1 MRLARSLLVW
11 FLLALAPS
19 PLSAQSASE
28 VAAARA
34 LFEEGVA
41 AAGEARWSDALA
53 AFERSYEIAPRSST
67 LLNLAG
73 AQVELGRFV
82 AATESYRRLVR
93 DAGRNA
99 RERRLREQAE
109 EALER
114 LTPRLARLTLRI
126 DGLDDDDAIVLD
138 DVEVAHAIVG
148 IATPVDPGAHRI
160 TVRRSGSEIGSANL
174 SLAEGES
181 SELQVILRPVAVMA
195 AAAGEGAPRA
205 ETAVPEGAL
214 AAEAAGHEAGGDDV
228 TVPVVVTVIGV
239 LVVGGV
245 VAAVLATQ
253 LPGSP
258 SYYTGNL
265 GDGQIRF

>member
-1 MRLARSLLVW
+1 MRVACTLLVW
-11 FLLALAPS
+11 ILLALDPAP
-19 PLSAQSASE
+19 LVAQSASE

-41 AAGEARWSDALA
+41 AAGEARWADALA
-53 AFERSYEIAPRSST
+53 AFERSYAIAPRSST

-82 AATESYRRLVR
+82 AASESYQRLIR

-126 DGLDDDDAIVLD
+126 DGLAEGDTVELD
-138 DVEVAHAIVG
+138 GAEVAHELVG
-148 IATPVDPGAHRI
+148 IATPVDPGAHRV
-160 TVRRSGSEIGSANL
+160 TVGRGGAEIGGASL
-174 SLAEGES
+174 SLAEGEA
-181 SELQVILRPVAVMA
+181 SELQVILRRA
-195 AAAGEGAPRA
+195 AALATGASTPSDR
-205 ETAVPEGAL
+205 EVPEGAL
-214 AAEAAGHEAGGDDV
+214 AVGPTSAESGGDDV
-228 TVPVVVTVIGV
+228 TVPVVLTTVGV

>member
-1 MRLARSLLVW
+1 MRLACTLSVW

-19 PLSAQSASE
+19 PLAAQSASE

-41 AAGEARWSDALA
+41 AAGEARWTEALA

-82 AATESYRRLVR
+82 AATESYRRLIR

-126 DGLDDDDAIVLD
+126 DGLGEDDAIVLD
-138 DVEVAHAIVG
+138 EAEVAHAIVG
-148 IATPVDPGAHRI
+148 IATPVDPGAHRVA
-160 TVRRSGSEIGSANL
+160 VRRGGAEIGSASL

-181 SELQVILRPVAVMA
+181 SELQVILRPVGALA
-195 AAAGEGAPRA
+195 AAADEGAARSD
-205 ETAVPEGAL
+205 EEVPEGAL
-214 AAEAAGHEAGGDDV
+214 AADATSREAGGDDV
-228 TVPVVVTVIGV
+228 TLPVVLTTIGV

>member
-1 MRLARSLLVW
+1 MRLACTLLVW
-11 FLLALAPS
+11 FLLGLAPS
-19 PLSAQSASE
+19 PLAAQSASE

-41 AAGEARWSDALA
+41 AAGEARWPDALA
-53 AFERSYEIAPRSST
+53 AFERSYAIAPRSST

-73 AQVELGRFV
+73 VQVELGRFV
-82 AATESYRRLVR
+82 AASESYRRLIR
-93 DAGRNA
+93 DAGRGA
-99 RERRLREQAE
+99 RERQLREQAE

-114 LTPRLARLTLRI
+114 LTPRLARLTLHI
-126 DGLDDDDAIVLD
+126 DGLDEDDAIVLD
-138 DVEVAHAIVG
+138 DAEVAHAIVG
-148 IATPVDPGAHRI
+148 VATPVDPGFHR
-160 TVRRSGSEIGSANL
+160 VVVSRSGGEIGSASL
-174 SLAEGES
+174 SLAEGEA
-181 SELQVILRPVAVMA
+181 SELQVILRPAGAIPA
-195 AAAGEGAPRA
+195 ASEGG
-205 ETAVPEGAL
+205 VPSEREVPDGAL
-214 AAEAAGHEAGGDDV
+214 EAGAAGGDDV
-228 TVPVVVTVIGV
+228 TLPVVLTTLGV